1 MRTSET
7 NADGTGDCLKAY
19 VKYHYN
25 YGSVAKKI
33 VNQLLE
39 LIVNLHFTVLASIM
53 VIWAISSLQNTQVPM
68 VLQRIIGFILMIAL
82 IALAVFHIVL
92 PLLPKSIQ
100 LTDYSIRLK
109 RYNYPL
115 LFSALDFPSYGFN
128 DCIPLSSICTIEKCC
143 DKRFS
148 DNYRYDFAPSFIF
161 CTDRV
166 VKVTTKSKK
175 KYYFLVDDPDALI
188 REIQMRMDKS
198 TC

>member
-1 MRTSET
+1 MSEFI
-7 NADGTGDCLKAY
+7 KFS
-19 VKYHYN
+19 YN
-25 YGSVAKKI
+25 YGSIAKKI

-68 VLQRIIGFILMIAL
+68 VLQRIIGFILMITL

-115 LFSALDFPSYGFN
+115 LFSALDFPS
-128 DCIPLSSICTIEKCC
+128 
-143 DKRFS
+143 
-148 DNYRYDFAPSFIF
+148 
-161 CTDRV
+161 
-166 VKVTTKSKK
+166 
-175 KYYFLVDDPDALI
+175 
-188 REIQMRMDKS
+188 
-198 TC
+198 

>member
-1 MRTSET
+1 MSEFI
-7 NADGTGDCLKAY
+7 
-19 VKYHYN
+19 KYSYN
-25 YGSVAKKI
+25 YGSIAKKI
-33 VNQLLE
+33 VNQFLE

-128 DCIPLSSICTIEKCC
+128 DCIPLSSICTI
-143 DKRFS
+143 
-148 DNYRYDFAPSFIF
+148 
-161 CTDRV
+161 
-166 VKVTTKSKK
+166 
-175 KYYFLVDDPDALI
+175 
-188 REIQMRMDKS
+188 
-198 TC
+198 

>member
-1 MRTSET
+1 MSEFI
-7 NADGTGDCLKAY
+7 
-19 VKYHYN
+19 KYSYN
-25 YGSVAKKI
+25 YGSIAKKI

-68 VLQRIIGFILMIAL
+68 VLQRIIGFIL

-148 DNYRYDFAPSFIF
+148 DNYRYDFAPSFVF

-175 KYYFLVDDPDALI
+175 KYYFPVEDPDKLI
-188 REIQMRMDKS
+188 KEIQIRRTGDGS
-198 TC
+198 LF